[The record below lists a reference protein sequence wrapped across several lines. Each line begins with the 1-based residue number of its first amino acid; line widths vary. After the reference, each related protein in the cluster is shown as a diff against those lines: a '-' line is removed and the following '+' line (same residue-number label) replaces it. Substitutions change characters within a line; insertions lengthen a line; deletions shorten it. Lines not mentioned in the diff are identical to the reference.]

1 MNDYVIVG
9 FCSINQK
16 FKSVT
21 SWLHNTVLLL
31 QILGP
36 RFLTYQFDNF
46 YIQRNMGLLLL
57 KGVLTLFI
65 LINQVLSDFSPQLQE
80 AIDFC
85 GGLSTLTDGLCPPQD
100 PADESALKRQFLPA
114 KNIKVCKS
122 KWVQIMLERTYKPHY
137 HYQNFSP
144 LANGTDLDREKYAI
158 LQTNWH

>member
-1 MNDYVIVG
+1 MNQTVTLFSLRTCALYVLNDYVIVG

-36 RFLTYQFDNF
+36 RFLTYQFDHF
-46 YIQRNMGLLLL
+46 YIQRNMALLLF
-57 KGVLTLFI
+57 KGVFTLFI

-122 KWVQIMLERTYKPHY
+122 KWVQIIRLLKIR
-137 HYQNFSP
+137 
-144 LANGTDLDREKYAI
+144 LA
-158 LQTNWH
+158 